1 MNVQNL
7 RGRVSASFK
16 ARIVASLVVI
26 ATSLFGAEPL
36 PMTDRSVSAFF
47 RFDDP
52 SVWGKDSGP
61 LGSSLTSKSGSSS
74 AGLKTGDGS
83 LGDAGCLYLPY
94 ASRDWS
100 LSGYTYTPSTVSGT
114 IAGSV
119 PDLGNPS
126 NGWTLALWVRLDKNM
141 LEQRTTLKGAS
152 LKPKLSTLIDA
163 VKLLGGEYGD
173 EIKPYEELIDSDVWN
188 HVALTYNPANPTEK
202 HAYTMYLNCGAGG
215 GNSGLSTVM
224 NGGVQ
229 KGVVPYTIPL
239 TLNGSSVTLGG
250 NLGADLEEPVEVLG
264 ITLKGIT
271 IACFGKIDD
280 VAIINRCMT
289 SNDIVRLSS
298 RGETYVWLTRGD
310 AVGKY
315 SFSANHNWS
324 STQSKHASLPPQ
336 AGLDY
341 LVDLGDDAFVR
352 TQDKAGLSSVFGGQ
366 SLTLGRVG
374 GDSGGLYHLGNRSA
388 IQVDDFR
395 INNGIVKVGAADAVL
410 SGNVTLKTPSSDP
423 LVICSDGSE
432 SSYNWNAAI
441 LDGTDGGADILAK
454 TDDGSI
460 DVRFDFDSRFYAG
473 RLIADGANATVRIS
487 PSTLMALF
495 GDPRLDAVILR
506 NGATLAPAADGDELK
521 SAIMGVTADGVA
533 SVFVPDGETF
543 TLSVPLTGSFVKTGG
558 GELVLDQVGGSGRID
573 LAEGT
578 LTLTPGTE
586 QRLGRVTGGRLR
598 IAGKVDAFAKAES
611 FVLLSVPLA
620 DREISASDFN
630 LVPST
635 ALGYETS
642 VRIEIEDGMQTAWID
657 VGECDRY
664 VIAQDTFEDC
674 PLDSAAEA
682 LFGWSGEGSVVLG
695 SPILPTPPSYA
706 LDGVEHSQVM
716 SFEESVTRTYA
727 DNFARD
733 NQMLDVLFQVCRGPL
748 NASAC
753 ANADVASGQVSFGV
767 DEDGCICV
775 YHPDATGAGI
785 WSKLSFGSKSSFT
798 NGEWVRLTCI
808 FDYCSNADGKGFVQV
823 RANGNCGVS
832 PDGVRSPTDGA
843 SNGSWFHLFD
853 KNGVSEGKVA
863 QLGVYGETQ
872 VDDVVVSAYKK
883 SLKPETHTCE
893 DTTVDYSGTYG
904 SGKTAHGKISYAQC
918 DAKGI
923 PRDLDFDSDGDGV
936 SNGVELLK
944 RTDPLDPDSFPGGGM
959 AIIVR

>member
-1 MNVQNL
+1 MKCLLSAFLVL
-7 RGRVSASFK
+7 SSVS
-16 ARIVASLVVI
+16 
-26 ATSLFGAEPL
+26 TFGAVSL
-36 PMTDRSVSAFF
+36 PMTDRTVSAFF

-52 SVWGKDSGP
+52 SAWGKDSGP
-61 LGSSLTSKSGSSS
+61 LGSSLSSKSGSSS

-83 LGDAGCLYLPY
+83 LVNAGCLNLPY
-94 ASRDWS
+94 AKREYKF
-100 LSGYTYTPSTVSGT
+100 LQGYAYSPSTASGT
-114 IAGSV
+114 LGGSI
-119 PDLGNPS
+119 PDMSNPS
-126 NGWTLALWVRLDKNM
+126 NGWTLALWVRMDPEMMDQLA
-141 LEQRTTLKGAS
+141 TIKGS
-152 LKPKLSTLIDA
+152 SVKIELSTLVGA
-163 VKLLGGEYGD
+163 VELLGGESAE
-173 EIKPYEELIDSDVWN
+173 EIGPYKTLIESEVWN

-215 GNSGLSTVM
+215 GESGLAKVM
-224 NGGVQ
+224 NGGTK
-229 KGVVPYTIPL
+229 KGEVPYTIPL
-239 TLNGSSVTLGG
+239 SISGSNVSLGG
-250 NLGADLEEPVEVLG
+250 YLGADLEDPIEVLG
-264 ITLKGIT
+264 STLEGVT

-298 RGETYVWLTRGD
+298 RGETYVWLTKGD

-324 STQSKHASLPPQ
+324 STQSKYASLPPQ

-341 LVDLGDDAFVR
+341 LVDLGDDAFLR

-374 GDSGGLYHLGNRSA
+374 GDSGGLYHLGDRST

-410 SGNVTLKTPSSDP
+410 TGNVTLKTPSSDP

-441 LDGTDGGADILAK
+441 LDGTDDGAAILAK
-454 TDDGSI
+454 TDEGSI

-473 RLIADGANATVRIS
+473 RFIADGANATVRIS
-487 PSTLMALF
+487 PSTMMTLF
-495 GDPRLDAVILR
+495 GDPRLDAVVLR

-598 IAGKVDAFAKAES
+598 IAGKDDAFAKAES
-611 FVLLSVPLA
+611 FVLLSVPLT

-642 VRIEIEDGMQTAWID
+642 VRIEIEDGMQTVWID

-682 LFGWSGEGSVVLG
+682 LFGWSGEGSVVFG
-695 SPILPTPPSYA
+695 SPILSTPPAYA
-706 LDGVEHSQVM
+706 LPDVGHTQVM
-716 SFEESVTRTYA
+716 GFEESVTRTYA
-727 DNFARD
+727 NNFARD
-733 NQMLDVLFQVCRGPL
+733 NQMLDVLFQVCRGSL
-748 NASAC
+748 DASAC

-767 DEDGCICV
+767 NEDGCICV

-785 WSKLSFGSKSSFT
+785 WSKLSFGSKSSFA
-798 NGEWVRLTCI
+798 NGEWVRLTAI
-808 FDYCSNADGKGFVQV
+808 FDYCSNSDGAGFVQV
-823 RANGNCGVS
+823 RVNGNCGVS

-843 SNGSWFHLFD
+843 ANGSWFRLFD
-853 KNGVSEGKVA
+853 KGGANERKIA
-863 QLGVYGETQ
+863 RFGVYGETQ
-872 VDDVVVSAYKK
+872 VDDVVVSAYNK
-883 SLKPETHTCE
+883 SLQPETHTCE
-893 DTTVDYSGTYG
+893 DTVVEYSGTYG

-918 DAKGI
+918 DEKGI

-936 SNGVELLK
+936 FNGVELLK
-944 RTDPLDPDSFPGGGM
+944 RTDPLDPNSFPGGGM
-959 AIIVR
+959 MVIVR

>member
-1 MNVQNL
+1 MKCLLSAFLVL
-7 RGRVSASFK
+7 SSVSA
-16 ARIVASLVVI
+16 
-26 ATSLFGAEPL
+26 FGAVPL
-36 PMTDRSVSAFF
+36 PMTDRTVSAFF

-61 LGSSLTSKSGSSS
+61 LGSSLSSKSGSSS

-83 LGDAGCLYLPY
+83 LVDAGCLYLPY
-94 ASRDWS
+94 ASRDS
-100 LSGYTYTPSTVSGT
+100 SFSGYTYTPSTVSGT

-126 NGWTLALWVRLDKNM
+126 NGWTLALWVRLDQNM
-141 LEQRTTLKGAS
+141 LEQRTTLKGVSA

-173 EIKPYEELIDSDVWN
+173 EIKPYEDLIDSDVWN

-298 RGETYVWLTRGD
+298 RGETYVWLTKGD

-374 GDSGGLYHLGNRSA
+374 GDSGGLYHLGDRST

-410 SGNVTLKTPSSDP
+410 TGNVTLKTPSSDP
-423 LVICSDGSE
+423 LVICSDGSDA
-432 SSYNWNAAI
+432 SYNWNAAI
-441 LDGTDGGADILAK
+441 LDGTDDGAAILAK
-454 TDDGSI
+454 TDEGSI

-473 RLIADGANATVRIS
+473 RFISDGANATVRIS

-543 TLSVPLTGSFVKTGG
+543 TLSVPIAGSFVKAGG
-558 GELVLDQVGGSGRID
+558 GELVLGQVGGSGRID

-598 IAGKVDAFAKAES
+598 IAGKGDAFAKAES

-642 VRIEIEDGMQTAWID
+642 VRIEIEDGMQTVWVD

-674 PLDSAAEA
+674 PLDSAAAA
-682 LFGWSGEGSVVLG
+682 LFGWNGEGSVILG

-706 LDGVEHSQVM
+706 LDGVEHTQVM
-716 SFEESVTRTYA
+716 GFEESVIRTYA
-727 DNFARD
+727 DNFSRD
-733 NQMLDVLFQVCRGPL
+733 NQILDVLFQIWRGEL
-748 NASAC
+748 NTAAC

-767 DEDGCICV
+767 DENGCICV

-785 WSKLSFGSKSSFT
+785 WSKLSFCSKSAFA

-808 FDYCSNADGKGFVQV
+808 FDYCSNADGGGFVQV
-823 RANGNCGVS
+823 RVNGSCGVS
-832 PDGVRSPTDGA
+832 PDGVRSPTDETP
-843 SNGSWFHLFD
+843 NGSWFRLFGRNVD
-853 KNGVSEGKVA
+853 DRKVSR
-863 QLGVYGETQ
+863 LGVYGDTQ
-872 VDDVVVSAYKK
+872 LDDVVLSAYKK
-883 SLKPETHTCE
+883 GLAPETHTGA
-893 DTTVDYSGTYG
+893 DTEVDFEGTYG
-904 SGKTAHGKISYAQC
+904 SGKTARGKISYAQC
-918 DAKGI
+918 DAIGI
-923 PRDLDFDSDGDGV
+923 PRDLNFDSDGDGV

-944 RTDPLDPDSFPGGGM
+944 HTDPLDPNSFPGGGT